1 MSAEN
6 MVDAAG
12 REPESSALPDRASVL
27 ALAAGL
33 RASLRLHQQLGIQ
46 QYPLTPGLREFL
58 SVKRAPPVAR
68 RRPPSPAVAAPQ
80 ARKPAAVK
88 ATPPAAASSDQ
99 LSLLQRD
106 LAECGL
112 CPLASARR
120 GLVMGRGVVGA
131 RLLIVGDFS
140 RQKPDFAATTLFGAA
155 EDAMLGNMVRAMGLA
170 PEDVYV
176 TNAVKCSPL
185 GDQPPAAESVQAC
198 QGHLRRE
205 IALVRPQVV
214 LAMGDTAARA
224 VLGAVEPAS
233 RLRGR
238 MHRSGCSNAAGE
250 SVPVMVT
257 FHPQLLLAQ
266 PGMKQAVW
274 ADLQQLQRRLAA
286 PERENPGQTR

>member
-1 MSAEN
+1 LSAEN
-6 MVDAAG
+6 TVDAAG
-12 REPESSALPDRASVL
+12 REPESPALPDRASALV
-27 ALAAGL
+27 LAAGL
-33 RASLRLHQQLGIQ
+33 RASLRLHQQLGIR

-58 SVKRAPPVAR
+58 SAKRAPPVAR
-68 RRPPSPAVAAPQ
+68 RRPSPVVAAPQ
-80 ARKPAAVK
+80 ARKPSAVK
-88 ATPPAAASSDQ
+88 ATQPTATSSDQ

-106 LAECGL
+106 LAECSL
-112 CPLASARR
+112 CPLAAARR
-120 GLVMGRGVVGA
+120 GLVTGRGVAGA

-176 TNAVKCSPL
+176 TNAVKCCPL

-266 PGMKQAVW
+266 PGMKKAVW
-274 ADLQQLQRRLAA
+274 EDLQQLQRRLAA